1 MEISLSSVA
10 ATPVDC
16 PQPSEA
22 IKGIDD
28 FVVQFW
34 GVRGSVP
41 TPGEETVRYG
51 GNTSCLEIRVG
62 GKRLIFDGGTGLRM
76 LGDQLVQEMPV
87 QAYMFFTHYHW
98 DHIQGFPLFAPAF
111 IRGNSFDIYGA
122 TPPDG
127 ECMKRHFVERVLHS
141 NSPVPLMGLQA
152 DLNFYELNHNQT
164 MMLDDIEIRTGSLN
178 HPNTAMGYRVTW
190 QGRSVVY
197 CSDTEHFPDRLDEN
211 VYNLALDA
219 DVLIYDAM
227 YTDEEYHN
235 PKSPKVGWGHSTWQ
249 EAVRMAKEAR
259 VKRVVI
265 FHHDPAHTDDF
276 LDRIAEDVQIAF
288 PKAVMAREGL
298 ILPIGF

>member
-10 ATPVDC
+10 ATPLDC
-16 PQPSEA
+16 PQPSET
-22 IKGIDD
+22 IEGIDD

-41 TPGEETVRYG
+41 TPGIETVRYG
-51 GNTSCLEIRVG
+51 GNTSCLEMRVG

-76 LGDQLVQEMPV
+76 LGDQLLQEMPV

-111 IRGNSFDIYGA
+111 IRGNKFDIYGA
-122 TPPDG
+122 IPPDG
-127 ECMKRHFVERVLHS
+127 DCMKRHFVERVLHS

-190 QGRSVVY
+190 RGRSAVY
-197 CSDTEHFPDRLDEN
+197 CSDTEHFPDRLDED

-265 FHHDPAHTDDF
+265 FHHDPAHSDDL
-276 LDRIAEDVQIAF
+276 LDRIAVDVQIAF

-298 ILPIGF
+298 ILPIGI